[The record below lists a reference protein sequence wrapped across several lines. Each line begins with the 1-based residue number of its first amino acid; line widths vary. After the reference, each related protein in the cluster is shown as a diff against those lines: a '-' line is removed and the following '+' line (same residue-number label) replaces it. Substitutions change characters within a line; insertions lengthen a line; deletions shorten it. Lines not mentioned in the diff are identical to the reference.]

1 MQPRNAGSPCRPWA
15 IISPFVSNRAQ
26 LKSQASVTMREKAVR
41 SSVTCASSTMVSSLF
56 HHMVSVV
63 ASSAGV
69 FLTAIDLSFQ
79 RDHQHA
85 QVVDLYACSGRD
97 DRWWIHDPR

>member
-41 SSVTCASSTMVSSLF
+41 SSVTCASSTMASSLF

-69 FLTAIDLSFQ
+69 CLADIVYPFSVITSMRSSSTSMRAPGGTT
-79 RDHQHA
+79 
-85 QVVDLYACSGRD
+85 VVDS
-97 DRWWIHDPR
+97 

>member
-41 SSVTCASSTMVSSLF
+41 SNVTCASSTIESSLF

-69 FLTAIDLSFQ
+69 FLTDIDHPFSEITSM
-79 RDHQHA
+79 RRSSTSMCA
-85 QVVDLYACSGRD
+85 PGGTTVVDS
-97 DRWWIHDPR
+97 